1 MDPAANART
10 LIMDP
15 AANARA
21 LTKQKQLTRRALN
34 VDQPREGSTGML
46 LVLLLY
52 ATVIFTSTRLPS
64 AWLPPLATGKTLS
77 RHYPDTIQTLSRHY
91 SDTL

>member
-1 MDPAANART
+1 MDPAVNARA

-34 VDQPREGSTGML
+34 VDQPRKGSTGML

-52 ATVIFTSTRLPS
+52 ATVIFSSTRLPS
-64 AWLPPLATGKTLS
+64 AWLPPLATGKTLF
-77 RHYPDTIQTLSRHY
+77 RYY
-91 SDTL
+91 SDTNLKLFRH